1 VSCVV
6 CRVSCVVCRV
16 SCVLCRVILATRH
29 KTPCLVILSF
39 DTVLP
44 ITRHGTVSCD
54 LSCSTVICSTV
65 TCQKISQDT
74 GVVSFDHVLQITRQC
89 LVISNT
95 VLHITRHGTVSC
107 DLFWH
112 IMSCNLYNAPCL
124 IFTENATRRVISFDI
139 SCLVIFWHTVLQDTV
154 PCPVAFS
161 VKIPCLVDITR
172 HLFCKDKTRYL
183 YRKRYRTRYR
193 VL

>member
-1 VSCVV
+1 MRTFMTLVYLCVCVRACVCVCVCVFVMRTCKGLCMRTFATLVCACVCVCVCVCVSVKRELLHAHFFDSSVCVSMCLVSCVV

-107 DLFWH
+107 DLF
-112 IMSCNLYNAPCL
+112 
-124 IFTENATRRVISFDI
+124 
-139 SCLVIFWHTVLQDTV
+139 
-154 PCPVAFS
+154 
-161 VKIPCLVDITR
+161 
-172 HLFCKDKTRYL
+172 
-183 YRKRYRTRYR
+183 
-193 VL
+193 